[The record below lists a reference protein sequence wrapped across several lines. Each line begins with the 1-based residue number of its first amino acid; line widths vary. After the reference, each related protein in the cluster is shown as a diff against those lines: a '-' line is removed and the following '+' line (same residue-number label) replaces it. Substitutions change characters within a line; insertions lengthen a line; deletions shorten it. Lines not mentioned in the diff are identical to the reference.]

1 MKQRD
6 LVGRDLALASLMGGL
21 AAGGDFGGEM
31 GFGFGD
37 DDDDDVGD
45 DYGDDGDD
53 VGFGGKH
60 RAARPTPHAMAKAW
74 TKHSAM
80 KKHHNK
86 RVSMLDPNIGSPT
99 KIERYSLALSQTL
112 VLGTGGAFDT
122 NMSGN
127 PATTFRPQILTV
139 NAPVPGF
146 MYIASILV
154 ANVAATVGSGQED
167 AFSYGAMAQLRQL
180 DLPTLSPANRI
191 QITGSMTTFVPP
203 GYTAGANFI
212 ASASF
217 KGPSLL
223 AGGGML
229 GI

>member
-1 MKQRD
+1 MKQRN
-6 LVGRDLALASLMGGL
+6 LVSRDLALASLMGGI
-21 AAGGDFGGEM
+21 APGGDFGGEM
-31 GFGFGD
+31 GFAGFGFGD
-37 DDDDDVGD
+37 DDDDDMGDDDVGD
-45 DYGDDGDD
+45 DD
-53 VGFGGKH
+53 VGFGGHH
-60 RAARPTPHAMAKAW
+60 RKPTPHAMAKAW
-74 TKHSAM
+74 HAHSKM
-80 KKHHNK
+80 KKHHQK
-86 RVSMLDPNIGSPT
+86 RVHQLDPNAGSPT

-139 NAPVPGF
+139 NAPTPGF
-146 MYIASILV
+146 MYIASILI

-167 AFSYGAMAQLRQL
+167 AFSYSAMAQLRQL
-180 DLPTLSPANRI
+180 DLPTLSPANRV

-203 GYTAGANFI
+203 GYTSGVNFI

>member
-1 MKQRD
+1 MKMRN
-6 LVGRDLALASLMGGL
+6 LVSRDLALASLMGGI
-21 AAGGDFGGEM
+21 APGGDFGGEM

-37 DDDDDVGD
+37 DDDDDMGD
-45 DYGDDGDD
+45 DDDDVGDD
-53 VGFGGKH
+53 VGFGAAH
-60 RAARPTPHAMAKAW
+60 RRKPTPHAMAKAW
-74 TKHSAM
+74 HKHSAM

-86 RVSMLDPNIGSPT
+86 RVHQLDPNIGSPT

-127 PATTFRPQILTV
+127 PATTFRPQILTI

-146 MYIASILV
+146 MYVASILV

-167 AFSYGAMAQLRQL
+167 GFSYSAMAQLRQL

-203 GYTAGANFI
+203 GYTSGANFI